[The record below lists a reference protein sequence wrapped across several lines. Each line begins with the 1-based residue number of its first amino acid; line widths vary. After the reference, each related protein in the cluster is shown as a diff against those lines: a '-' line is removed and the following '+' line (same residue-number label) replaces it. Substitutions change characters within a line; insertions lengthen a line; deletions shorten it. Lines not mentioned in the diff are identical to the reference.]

1 MNRSVRK
8 NETKE
13 IWKQKNTK
21 REKHKERDL
30 ETNEYKVM
38 ERRSFAAKTEKKDI
52 FQD

>member
-1 MNRSVRK
+1 MNRSVQNTLELSE

-30 ETNEYKVM
+30 ETNEHK
-38 ERRSFAAKTEKKDI
+38 
-52 FQD
+52 